1 MRSVFEFVPVIA
13 DVISA
18 HCPHTA
24 ARRDFMR
31 ACISED
37 WQEAKG
43 MVQKACSLSP
53 GCYVATKKIG
63 SASSWS

>member
-18 HCPHTA
+18 HCPHSA

-43 MVQKACSLSP
+43 MVQGMLVWVCSE
-53 GCYVATKKIG
+53 
-63 SASSWS
+63 